1 MGHVDDEELVFH
13 WHVGERFVVHDL
25 VEETLLSLTG
35 QLLDRGSPSFES
47 SLVEGIWE

>member
-1 MGHVDDEELVFH
+1 MGRVDDEELVF
-13 WHVGERFVVHDL
+13 HVGERFVVHDL